1 MLNLEDILSEISST
15 IGNLGG
21 YEKVQDLV
29 RKALS
34 RNIPVSDIL
43 ETGLRKG
50 LEQVG
55 AKYEAGEYFL
65 AELLFGASIIE
76 GAMQILKPELEKQAV
91 AKKGRILLGTVRG
104 DIHNIGKNIFRM
116 LAEAAGFEVTDLDV
130 DVDPK
135 VFLEKSRETKPDTL
149 GLSCL
154 LTTGLSEINEVID
167 MLSEA
172 KMRSELK
179 VLLGGNAVTKEFAK
193 EVGADAA
200 ALNAV
205 EGVNLCKGWVKP

>member
-154 LTTGLSEINEVID
+154 LTTGLSEINDVID